1 MNQNRLLIFIK
12 GIYDTMDLFSDE
24 LMQAFEEMG
33 YPCMILDAE
42 QMDESLCELSKYL
55 GVSCKKPEDGVDL
68 SQAAAVIT
76 FNNMGYNL
84 CEDKGFNIWEQYQIP
99 YYDIQM
105 DHPFHYADKINA
117 LPQTTRL
124 YCIDRNHV
132 AYVKRF
138 FKHIRWVDFLPHG
151 GTAIDA
157 RDMDV
162 IPLAER
168 PVDVLYA
175 GSLSK
180 YHIEMLIPDFDQFRS
195 FDAGELCNQVLQE
208 LVRHPWRTTEE
219 VLEQYFEE
227 LELPMTEEEL
237 GTYIS
242 QFRFLDAYAVSFFRE
257 QAVRILVEN
266 GIRVV
271 VYGEGWERTD
281 WADNSNLIL
290 GGKVLAP
297 EVLPL
302 MYQSKIVL
310 NTMTW
315 FKDGSHDRVFNGML
329 SGAVVVS
336 DTSVYMQEQFENHKE
351 LELFELEAIQELPA
365 IVDDLLRD
373 LPRAQE
379 IADAGRKKALEAH
392 TWKQRAQEIARTF
405 GA

>member
-1 MNQNRLLIFIK
+1 MNQKRLLIFIK
-12 GIYDTMDLFSDE
+12 GIYDTMDLFTDE
-24 LMQAFEEMG
+24 LIQAFEEMG
-33 YPCMILDAE
+33 YPCMILNAE
-42 QMDESLCELSKYL
+42 QMEESLCELSKYL
-55 GVSCKKPEDGVDL
+55 GISFVRPGAGEDL

-84 CEDKGFNIWEQYQIP
+84 CEDRGFNLWERCRIP

-105 DHPFHYADKINA
+105 DHPFHYADKMKA
-117 LPQTTRL
+117 LPKTARL

-132 AYVKRF
+132 KYVKRF
-138 FKHIRWVDFLPHG
+138 FKNISWVDFLPHG
-151 GTAIDA
+151 GTMIAEDQLMPA
-157 RDMDV
+157 
-162 IPLAER
+162 PLHTR
-168 PVDVLYA
+168 PIDVLYA

-180 YHIEMLIPDFDQFRS
+180 YRIEMLIPDFDQFRD

-208 LVRHPWRTTEE
+208 LVRHPGRTTED
-219 VLEQYFEE
+219 VLEDYFSE
-227 LELPMTEEEL
+227 LELPVTEEQLAE
-237 GTYIS
+237 YIS
-242 QFRFLDAYAVSFFRE
+242 EFRFLDAYAVSFFRE

-281 WADNSNLIL
+281 WAEHPNLVL

-329 SGAVVVS
+329 AGAVVIS
-336 DTSVYMQEQFENHKE
+336 DTSLYMQEQFENHTE
-351 LELFELEAIQELPA
+351 VELFELEAIQELPA
-365 IVDDLLRD
+365 IVEDLLQD
-373 LPRAQE
+373 LQRAQA
-379 IADAGRKKALEAH
+379 IADAGRRKTLQGH
-392 TWKQRAQEIARTF
+392 TWQQRAQQIESTF
-405 GA
+405 

>member
-24 LMQAFEEMG
+24 LMQAFEEIG

-55 GVSCKKPEDGVDL
+55 GVSCVKPEDGVDL

-105 DHPFHYADKINA
+105 DHPFHYADKIKV

-132 AYVKRF
+132 KYVKRF
-138 FKHIRWVDFLPHG
+138 FGNITWVDFLPHG
-151 GTAIDA
+151 GTMIDESQL
-157 RDMDV
+157 V
-162 IPLAER
+162 PPPLSGR
-168 PVDVLYA
+168 PIDVLYA

-180 YHIEMLIPDFDQFRS
+180 YRIEMLIPDFDQFRD
-195 FDAGELCNQVLQE
+195 FDAGELCHQVLQE
-208 LVRHPWRTTEE
+208 VVRHPNRTTED
-219 VLEQYFEE
+219 VLEDYFAE
-227 LELPMTEEEL
+227 LELPISEEQL
-237 GTYIS
+237 ADYIS
-242 QFRFLDAYAVSFFRE
+242 RFRFLDAYAVSFFRE

-336 DTSVYMQEQFENHKE
+336 DASVYMQEQFENHKE
-351 LELFELEAIQELPA
+351 LELFELETIQELPF
-365 IVDDLLRD
+365 IVEDLLQD
-373 LPRAQE
+373 LPRAQQ
-379 IADAGRKKALEAH
+379 IADAGRKKAMKEH
-392 TWKQRAQEIARTF
+392 TWEQRAQKITRTF
-405 GA
+405 GE